1 MLMER
6 TEGMMSY
13 AALAELLA
21 GAGALGETS
30 EYHGTLCGLCCG
42 APDAGPKG
50 WVERALEAADANE
63 HPARDARRALTAL
76 AEELERAL
84 AGDQLEFT
92 PVLPDDDAPLAE
104 RAGALARWCEGYL
117 YGLAL
122 ADAATVRALEGDA
135 REALADFAQIACA
148 AGIANDTEDD
158 EAAYAELV
166 EFVRVGV
173 QLVYEEL
180 RRRRGQR

>member
-1 MLMER
+1 M
-6 TEGMMSY
+6 TSY
-13 AALAELLA
+13 AALSELLA
-21 GAGALGETS
+21 GAGALGEAS

-42 APDAGPKG
+42 MPDAGPKA
-50 WVERALEAADANE
+50 WVGRALAAADADE
-63 HPARDARRALTAL
+63 HTGRDARGALT
-76 AEELERAL
+76 EQGERLHAAL
-84 AGDQLEFT
+84 AGGELEFA
-92 PVLPDDDAPLAE
+92 PVLPDDEAPLAE

-122 ADAATVRALEGDA
+122 ADADALRTLAGDA

-148 AGIANDTEDD
+148 SGAANGTESD
-158 EAAYAELV
+158 ETAYAELV

>member
-1 MLMER
+1 
-6 TEGMMSY
+6 MMSY

-21 GAGALGETS
+21 AAGALDEAS

-42 APDAGPKG
+42 MPDVGPKA
-50 WVERALEAADANE
+50 WVERALAAADADE
-63 HPARDARRALTAL
+63 HPARAPGHALTEVGEDLHA
-76 AEELERAL
+76 AL
-84 AGDQLEFT
+84 AGGELDFA
-92 PVLPDDDAPLAE
+92 PVLPADDAPLAE

-122 ADAATVRALEGDA
+122 ADAEALRTLTGDA

-148 AGIANDTEDD
+148 AGAANDTESD
-158 EAAYAELV
+158 ETAYAELV

-173 QLVYEEL
+173 QLVFEEL
-180 RRRRGQR
+180 RLRRGKR